1 MRLLLDILY
10 PANTLFK
17 KTHVST
23 EYSTTVR
30 FIDVC
35 RSQSQCTQIT
45 HVIRIPV
52 KIQSGGSAVQTE
64 RKLDDHHESGGCFNW
79 SNL

>member
-35 RSQSQCTQIT
+35 RSQSQCALIT

-64 RKLDDHHESGGCFNW
+64 RKLDDHHESGECFNW